1 MGDVEDLIR
10 WMSDFKTGMRAS
22 GPMGALPDT
31 AQKQFDK
38 FMVGQQY
45 FTKIKTWNSDIT
57 ECIRTLSE
65 VVTFGQSF
73 NFQTNCLSEPVC

>member
-38 FMVGQQY
+38 FMVGQQNVLEWKRKY
-45 FTKIKTWNSDIT
+45 YQIVI
-57 ECIRTLSE
+57 
-65 VVTFGQSF
+65 
-73 NFQTNCLSEPVC
+73 

>member
-10 WMSDFKTGMRAS
+10 WSTEFKMQLRSS

-38 FMVGQQY
+38 FMVSY
-45 FTKIKTWNSDIT
+45 IS
-57 ECIRTLSE
+57 
-65 VVTFGQSF
+65 VTC
-73 NFQTNCLSEPVC
+73 CLSSEYSKIINMHFL

>member
-38 FMVGQQY
+38 FMAS
-45 FTKIKTWNSDIT
+45 II
-57 ECIRTLSE
+57 LM
-65 VVTFGQSF
+65 
-73 NFQTNCLSEPVC
+73 